1 LKERGRDN
9 CERSYENNDLP
20 DQRGVFTRKRLDV
33 LPSLLCCAPLF
44 ERSLSSNSFHV
55 EVPWNVVNDLDWG

>member
-1 LKERGRDN
+1 LKERGRNN

-20 DQRGVFTRKRLDV
+20 DQRGSFTRKRLDV
-33 LPSLLCCAPLF
+33 LPSLLCCAPLL

-55 EVPWNVVNDLDWG
+55 EILGDVVNRLDWG